1 VIIIVE
7 VMSVGA
13 ENKKDLEKVEELR
26 NKLNILAK
34 QKGTL
39 DDEVIYLSKLLDI
52 LINQYYTMNDMDRTH
67 GDS

>member
-1 VIIIVE
+1 
-7 VMSVGA
+7 MGA